1 MRNTNC
7 CKYFK
12 CNIEKK
18 EIDCL
23 RCLEVT
29 ALNET
34 FDKFLVEWVNE
45 VEEFQIL
52 CTNKAVLENVLTR
65 LHDSRGDYLEKD
77 TTNRSY
83 RYASYKQFTW
93 WIYKRLEKGNRQV
106 IPSCALWAIR
116 TMYPELDN
124 NYVLCNEGEKD

>member
-1 MRNTNC
+1 M
-7 CKYFK
+7 
-12 CNIEKK
+12 
-18 EIDCL
+18 

-34 FDKFLVEWVNE
+34 FDKFLVKWVNE

-52 CTNKAVLENVLTR
+52 CINKAVLENVLTR

-83 RYASYKQFTW
+83 RYAFYKQFTW
-93 WIYKRLEKGNRQV
+93 
-106 IPSCALWAIR
+106 
-116 TMYPELDN
+116 
-124 NYVLCNEGEKD
+124 

>member
-34 FDKFLVEWVNE
+34 FDKFLVKWVNE
-45 VEEFQIL
+45 VEEFQIF
-52 CTNKAVLENVLTR
+52 CINKAVLENVLTGLR
-65 LHDSRGDYLEKD
+65 DWRGDYLEKG
-77 TTNRSY
+77 TINRSY
-83 RYASYKQFTW
+83 PYAAYNQFTW
-93 WIYKRLEKGNRQV
+93 WVYKQPGKGNRRV
-106 IPSCALWAIR
+106 IQSCALWAIE

-124 NYVLCNEGEKD
+124 NYALYN